1 MRCEREA
8 LRPFHMTL
16 RLSQSEARISA
27 ASFWA
32 SRQFVRPCGRQP
44 GGMVGVGI
52 GNAGEAVGPGGQG
65 ARLQR

>member
-16 RLSQSEARISA
+16 RLSQSEERISA

-32 SRQFVRPCGRQP
+32 FASSSVHAAVSR
-44 GGMVGVGI
+44 
-52 GNAGEAVGPGGQG
+52 AAW
-65 ARLQR
+65 